1 MHIRFGSIVVGS
13 EYNAAIILFL
23 AAILER
29 KWIVRIVNI
38 RPFTLF
44 DRDLALNVADYPE
57 S

>member
-23 AAILER
+23 AAVLER

>member
-1 MHIRFGSIVVGS
+1 MHIRFDSIVVGS

-23 AAILER
+23 AAVFER

-38 RPFTLF
+38 RPFPLF